1 MKRILF
7 VVTFAFMATLAQSQ
21 LPLLPQDIS
30 PLLNGE
36 TVPDATLSGA
46 DGTNYQL
53 HSLVKEKPTVLL
65 FYRGGWC
72 PYCNRH
78 LSEIQGVEG
87 EVGQL
92 GYQIVAISPD
102 SPENLK
108 TTHDEK
114 GVKYRLFSDANGDL
128 IRSMGIAFKAPGKY
142 LDMLNKKSGGYNQ
155 DGFLPVP
162 AVFVVDEK
170 GTILFEYINPDYK
183 TRLSGGL
190 LLAVLKELSKEK

>member
-1 MKRILF
+1 MRRILF

-36 TVPDATLSGA
+36 TVPDATLSGT
-46 DGTNYQL
+46 DGANYQL
-53 HSLVKEKPTVLL
+53 HSLVEEKPTVLL

-87 EVGQL
+87 EVEQL

-102 SPENLK
+102 SPENLN
-108 TTHDEK
+108 TTNQEK
-114 GVKYRLFSDANGDL
+114 DLKYRLFSDANGDL
-128 IRSMGIAFKAPGKY
+128 IRSMGIAFKAPEKY
-142 LDMLNKKSGGYNQ
+142 LDMLNKKSGGFNQ